1 MRVKSPDSRLKLSF
15 CCSQVF
21 FGLNMSGSLAQDA
34 IALLIDLANQGEIDP
49 WDVQVIDVIDR
60 YLSGLVPVHDASQ
73 MEREVALSRSG
84 QAFLYAS
91 MLVLLKADNLVRTE
105 SLSDEEETAEAE
117 VEELDP
123 EEQNSLMPLRLE
135 KQLRR
140 RAVAPV
146 PKKRRVTLQELID
159 QLQLMSQTLEEYIPK
174 RSTNRPKP
182 NKAQSKAAVQA
193 LSEFATQENL
203 AEVAKALDQFLSDQ
217 WHELT
222 DNDDWLEIDD
232 LVEQWQISN
241 FQGSANGS
249 HKNSGSH
256 KHYDR
261 VGVFWALLLLS
272 AQSKVELCQE
282 EFYQDLK
289 IRSISISMNL
299 QAM

>member
-1 MRVKSPDSRLKLSF
+1 
-15 CCSQVF
+15 
-21 FGLNMSGSLAQDA
+21 MSGSLAQDA

-60 YLSGLVPVHDASQ
+60 YLSGLVNEHDASQ

-91 MLVLLKADNLVRTE
+91 MLVLLKADNLMMAE
-105 SLSDEEETAEAE
+105 SLSDEEESAEAE
-117 VEELDP
+117 TEALDP
-123 EEQNSLMPLRLE
+123 DEPNSLIPLKLE

-159 QLQLMSQTLEEYIPK
+159 QLQLMSQTLEEYTPK

-182 NKAQSKAAVQA
+182 NKAQSKAAVRCGCGLQSLPRWYLHA
-193 LSEFATQENL
+193 KPRGYANSAENL

-222 DNDDWLEIDD
+222 GNDDWLEIDD
-232 LVEQWQISN
+232 LVERWQAAN
-241 FQGSANGS
+241 FPGSAPGSANGS
-249 HKNSGSH
+249 QKNSGSH
-256 KHYDR
+256 KHYDL

-289 IRSISISMNL
+289 IRSISISINL

>member
-1 MRVKSPDSRLKLSF
+1 
-15 CCSQVF
+15 
-21 FGLNMSGSLAQDA
+21 MSSSLAQDA

-60 YLSGLVPVHDASQ
+60 YLSGLVPVDDASQ
-73 MEREVALSRSG
+73 IEREVALSRSG

-91 MLVLLKADNLVRTE
+91 MLVLLKADNLVRAE
-105 SLSDEEETAEAE
+105 SLSEEEESAEAE
-117 VEELDP
+117 VAELDAELDIEP
-123 EEQNSLMPLRLE
+123 QNSLVPLQLE

-159 QLQLMSQTLEEYIPK
+159 QLQLMSQALEAYTPK

-182 NKAQSKAAVQA
+182 NKAQSKAAVRA
-193 LSEFATQENL
+193 LSEFAAQENL
-203 AEVAKALDQFLSDQ
+203 AEVAQALDQFLANQ
-217 WHELT
+217 WHHLT
-222 DNDDWLEIDD
+222 KNNDWLEIDD
-232 LVEQWQISN
+232 LVELWRISN
-241 FQGSANGS
+241 FQGAAHGS
-249 HKNSGSH
+249 QKNPGSH

-289 IRSISISMNL
+289 IRSISVSMK

>member
-1 MRVKSPDSRLKLSF
+1 
-15 CCSQVF
+15 
-21 FGLNMSGSLAQDA
+21 MSSSLAQDA

-60 YLSGLVPVHDASQ
+60 YLSGLVPVDDASQ
-73 MEREVALSRSG
+73 VEREVALSRSG

-91 MLVLLKADNLVRTE
+91 MLVLLKADNLVRAE
-105 SLSDEEETAEAE
+105 SLSEEEESAEAE
-117 VEELDP
+117 VAELDAELDIEP
-123 EEQNSLMPLRLE
+123 QNSLVPLQLE

-159 QLQLMSQTLEEYIPK
+159 QLQLMSQALEAYTPK

-182 NKAQSKAAVQA
+182 NKAQSKAAVRA
-193 LSEFATQENL
+193 LSEFAAQENL
-203 AEVAKALDQFLSDQ
+203 AEVAQALDQFLANQ
-217 WHELT
+217 WHHLT
-222 DNDDWLEIDD
+222 KNNDWLEIDD
-232 LVEQWQISN
+232 LVELWRISN
-241 FQGSANGS
+241 FQGAAHGS
-249 HKNSGSH
+249 QKNPGSH

-289 IRSISISMNL
+289 IRSISVSMK

>member
-1 MRVKSPDSRLKLSF
+1 
-15 CCSQVF
+15 
-21 FGLNMSGSLAQDA
+21 MSNSLTQDA

-60 YLSGLVPVHDASQ
+60 YLSGLVPVDDASQ
-73 MEREVALSRSG
+73 LEREVALSRSG

-91 MLVLLKADNLVRTE
+91 MLVLLKADNLVWAE
-105 SLSDEEETAEAE
+105 SLSAEEESAETE
-117 VEELDP
+117 VEELDI
-123 EEQNSLMPLRLE
+123 EQQNSLVPLQLE
-135 KQLRR
+135 KQLHR

-159 QLQLMSQTLEEYIPK
+159 QLQLMSQALEAYTPK
-174 RSTNRPKP
+174 RRTNRPKP
-182 NKAQSKAAVQA
+182 NKVQSKAAVRA
-193 LSEFATQENL
+193 LSEFAAQENL
-203 AEVAKALDQFLSDQ
+203 AEVAQALDQFLADQ
-217 WHELT
+217 WHNLT
-222 DNDDWLEIDD
+222 KNNDWLEIDD
-232 LVEQWQISN
+232 LIELWRIYD
-241 FQGSANGS
+241 FQGAAHGS
-249 HKNSGSH
+249 QKNPAAH

-289 IRSISISMNL
+289 IRSISMSMNL

>member
-1 MRVKSPDSRLKLSF
+1 
-15 CCSQVF
+15 
-21 FGLNMSGSLAQDA
+21 MSSSLAQDA

-60 YLSGLVPVHDASQ
+60 YLSGLVPVDDASQ

-91 MLVLLKADNLVRTE
+91 MLVLLKADNLVRAE
-105 SLSDEEETAEAE
+105 SLSEEEESAGAE
-117 VEELDP
+117 VAELDAELDIEP
-123 EEQNSLMPLRLE
+123 QNSLVPLQLE

-159 QLQLMSQTLEEYIPK
+159 QLQLMSQALEAYTPK

-182 NKAQSKAAVQA
+182 NKAQSKAAVRA
-193 LSEFATQENL
+193 LSEFAAQENL
-203 AEVAKALDQFLSDQ
+203 AEVAQALDQFLADQ
-217 WHELT
+217 WHHLT
-222 DNDDWLEIDD
+222 KNNDWLEIDD
-232 LVEQWQISN
+232 LVELWRIYN
-241 FQGSANGS
+241 FQGAAHGS
-249 HKNSGSH
+249 QKNPGSH

-289 IRSISISMNL
+289 IRSISVPMNL
-299 QAM
+299 QAI